1 VFVLAADLA
10 PGDSGGPLV
19 DERGRIVG
27 VAFAVDPGQDR
38 TAYALTRAEV
48 DAMLVP
54 VLDGGGQSSVGA
66 GPCLVG

>member
-1 VFVLAADLA
+1 MFVLAAELK

-19 DERGRIVG
+19 DQRGRTMG
-27 VAFAVDPGQDR
+27 VAFAIDPGQEA

-48 DAMLVP
+48 DAVLEP
-54 VLDGGGQSSVGA
+54 VLNGGGQSAVSA